1 MNIMT
6 LDAEYNQPSR
16 KTIQIGAAVYNA
28 RNAALIER
36 FEMYVNPYEPIREP
50 ITQLTGI
57 TDKDVQN
64 APGILD
70 AYHMLW
76 MLHEKHKCFRNPLV
90 WGSGT
95 RNDSSHIYD
104 EAQEQ
109 KKLLDEKLG
118 KEHQP
123 LVENFMGFRVIDVKT
138 IYQSVQL
145 FENSKHGGGL
155 KDSMKRFHLEFEGKE
170 HTALADAMN
179 TFRFWYYLVRTFHDG
194 KVSKNKKK

>member
-1 MNIMT
+1 MA

-36 FEMYVNPYEPIREP
+36 MEIYVNPYEPISEP

-57 TDKDVQN
+57 RDKDVEN

-70 AYHMLW
+70 AYHILMAF
-76 MLHEKHKCFRNPLV
+76 HQKHKCFRNPLV
-90 WGSGT
+90 WGSG
-95 RNDSSHIYD
+95 RRDDSSHIYD

-109 KKLLDEKLG
+109 KRVLDGKLG
-118 KEHQP
+118 REFEP
-123 LVENFMGFRVIDVKT
+123 LPENFMGFRVLDAKT
-138 IYQSVQL
+138 LYQSVQI

-155 KDSMKRFHLEFEGKE
+155 KDSMKRFGLEFEGQE
-170 HTALADAMN
+170 HTALADAVN
-179 TFRFWYYLVRTFHDG
+179 TFRFWYHLVRIFHDG
-194 KVSKNKKK
+194 TKVKKHI